1 MPFIDKQ
8 WSSGRKRFQFDIMI
22 YQYFSHFLFFNS
34 TSNKFYL
41 GINIISDLIFGRVW
55 IDTVDLYVYVNVG
68 AGWVHSDD
76 ERYFQSFC

>member
-22 YQYFSHFLFFNS
+22 YQYFSHFLVFNS
-34 TSNKFYL
+34 TPKKFYL
-41 GINIISDLIFGRVW
+41 GINIISYLIFGRVW

-68 AGWVHSDD
+68 AG
-76 ERYFQSFC
+76 